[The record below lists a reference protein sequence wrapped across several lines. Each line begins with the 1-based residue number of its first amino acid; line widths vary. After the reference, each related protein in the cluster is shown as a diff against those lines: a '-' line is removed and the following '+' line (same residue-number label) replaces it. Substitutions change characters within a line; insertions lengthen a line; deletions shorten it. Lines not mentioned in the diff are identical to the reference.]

1 MKSEFPNNDQRLA
14 VCNLQWKKK
23 KRSKDKN
30 MKTKTE
36 RRTIQI
42 TDLRTIRAD
51 GEKPKITGYAAVFNS
66 LSEDLGGFRE
76 KIAPLA
82 FKGAIKE
89 GETRMLWNH
98 NSDLVLGRQSAGTL
112 TLKEDKHGLKIE
124 NVPPDTQLGRD
135 AMVSIGRGDVTEM
148 SFGFRVEKDEWE
160 EKKSGETIRTILK
173 IQSLL
178 DVSPV
183 TYAAYQNTE
192 VALRSLED
200 WKETN
205 KQEDT
210 ETENLEDSKDN
221 DNLDD
226 KEDRD
231 LENTENIDN
240 NSVEDSNDSENDN
253 NENDNNENRE
263 SEQNNDESNP
273 DAATSESEQDGTDNA
288 TIESVNLKTIGLKLK
303 TNQQIIDNE

>member
-1 MKSEFPNNDQRLA
+1 
-14 VCNLQWKKK
+14 
-23 KRSKDKN
+23 

-76 KIAPLA
+76 KIAPKA
-82 FKGAIKE
+82 FREAIKE
-89 GETRMLWNH
+89 NETRMLWNH

-124 NVPPDTQLGRD
+124 NIPPDTQLGRD
-135 AMVSIGRGDVTEM
+135 AMVSIDRGDVSQM

-160 EKKSGETIRTILK
+160 EKKNGETIRTLLK
-173 IQSLL
+173 IRNLP

-183 TYAAYQNTE
+183 TYPAYQNTE
-192 VALRSLED
+192 VALRSLEN
-200 WKETN
+200 WKEEN
-205 KQEDT
+205 KTEDI
-210 ETENLEDSKDN
+210 ETENPESN

-226 KEDRD
+226 TENRD
-231 LENTENIDN
+231 LENNENNEN
-240 NSVEDSNDSENDN
+240 NESNENSNDSEN
-253 NENDNNENRE
+253 NENE
-263 SEQNNDESNP
+263 SEQNNENESQ
-273 DAATSESEQDGTDNA
+273 SDNA
-288 TIESVNLKTIGLKLK
+288 TIESEQNDIDDATIENVNLKNRLKTK
-303 TNQQIIDNE
+303 TNQLIIDIEKE

>member
-1 MKSEFPNNDQRLA
+1 M
-14 VCNLQWKKK
+14 
-23 KRSKDKN
+23 
-30 MKTKTE
+30 KTE

-76 KIAPLA
+76 KINPGA
-82 FKGAIKE
+82 FRDSIKE

-112 TLKEDKHGLKIE
+112 VLKEDKHGLKIE
-124 NVPPDTQLGRD
+124 NIPPDTQLGRD
-135 AMVSIGRGDVTEM
+135 AMVSIDRGDVSQM

-160 EKKSGETIRTILK
+160 EKKNGETIRTLIKVRNLP
-173 IQSLL
+173 

-183 TYAAYQNTE
+183 TYPAYQNTE

-200 WKETN
+200 WKEEN
-205 KQEDT
+205 KTEDT
-210 ETENLEDSKDN
+210 KTENLEEN
-221 DNLDD
+221 NNLDD
-226 KEDRD
+226 KENRD
-231 LENTENIDN
+231 LENNENN
-240 NSVEDSNDSENDN
+240 ESNENSNDSENDN
-253 NENDNNENRE
+253 ENNEDLENRDE
-263 SEQNNDESNP
+263 SEQNNESEPNP
-273 DAATSESEQDGTDNA
+273 DTETSESEQNDVDDV
-288 TIESVNLKTIGLKLK
+288 TIENVNLKTIGLKLK